1 MSNTL
6 TFEQLQTL
14 FNEITAFNAQPD
26 KHGVTRLAY
35 SVEDEQAH
43 RYLADKERAMGF
55 NVRHDRLGNLFIRL
69 AGQQPDLPAIG
80 TGSHLDSVPNGGA
93 YDGVIGV
100 LIGLYALSQFQ
111 AGQLKRSL
119 ELIVFRAEESSR
131 FGFACMSSK
140 VLAGCADENTWQQNK
155 DQRGKTYFEVLNE
168 AGYDGSQLQACQ
180 LPTDYL
186 AAFIEVHIEQGK
198 VLEFE
203 QQRLGIVT
211 GI

>member
-1 MSNTL
+1 HHYL
-6 TFEQLQTL
+6 V
-14 FNEITAFNAQPD
+14 D
-26 KHGVTRLAY
+26 KA
-35 SVEDEQAH
+35 
-43 RYLADKERAMGF
+43 RAMGLA
-55 NVRHDRLGNLFIRL
+55 VRQDKLGNLFIRL
-69 AGQQPDLPAIG
+69 PGQQPQLPAVA

-100 LIGLYALSQFQ
+100 LVGLYALSQFQ
-111 AGQLKRSL
+111 VGQLKRSL

-140 VLAGCADENTWQQNK
+140 VLAGCADENTWQQTK
-155 DQRGKTYFEVLNE
+155 DQTGKSYFDVLKDM
-168 AGYDGSQLQACQ
+168 GYDGSQLAACQ

-186 AAFIEVHIEQGK
+186 SAFIEVHIEQGK

-211 GI
+211 